1 MRCDPRQQRKHFRRQ
16 QHLAAAAGEERSAAI
31 GGATVTQVIL
41 LELGGGPLSGLR
53 GRLSA
58 VLGSPVVLIEVEEHE
73 ISAHYAEL

>member
-1 MRCDPRQQRKHFRRQ
+1 MRSSAAEKTLP
-16 QHLAAAAGEERSAAI
+16 AAATPRSCAAI

-41 LELGGGPLSGLR
+41 LELGGGPLSGPR